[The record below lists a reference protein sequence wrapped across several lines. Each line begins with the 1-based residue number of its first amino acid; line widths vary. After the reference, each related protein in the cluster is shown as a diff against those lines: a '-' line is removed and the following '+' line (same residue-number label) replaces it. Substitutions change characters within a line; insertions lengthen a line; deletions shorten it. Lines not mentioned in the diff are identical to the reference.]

1 VQTITDHNERFAH
14 ISPDRRLP
22 AWGDLGPGF
31 LGRIRTASV
40 LLGGLAALVLA
51 VYAGYRPALAVLTG
65 LAISVVNLRLLQA
78 LFTRMLVPGRRS
90 GRGVALLLL
99 LKLPLLVG
107 GTWVALGPL
116 QLSAAWY
123 ALGFSVILLVAV
135 LKVLGLLLTGMRGR
149 DGRWSWPG
157 RSLLA
162 ALAALGALGGSALI
176 AFASEGGEAAAEGG
190 GDKVP
195 ELPNIFELLH
205 EAFPDAAWA
214 KWLFHWQN
222 PIFSTLVIVLLC
234 AIAAKAYRQ
243 RTMIP
248 GPLQNGVEAV
258 VEAFSNFILGILGT
272 RGREFIPFL
281 GTLFLYIWWNNLLGL
296 VPFGKSPTSAFTTT
310 VSLAICVFCYVQ
322 YTGVTKLGIKGYL
335 HHLIGSP
342 QDVIGW
348 CMVPLMLPLH
358 LIEEVAKPLSLS
370 LRLFGNIM
378 GEDVL
383 LGVFAMLGVSMLAF
397 LKLPIGVPLHLPF
410 IFLAVLLSTIQALV
424 FTLLSTIYF
433 LQMLP
438 HDEHEEEAHGH

>member
-1 VQTITDHNERFAH
+1 
-14 ISPDRRLP
+14 
-22 AWGDLGPGF
+22 
-31 LGRIRTASV
+31 
-40 LLGGLAALVLA
+40 
-51 VYAGYRPALAVLTG
+51 
-65 LAISVVNLRLLQA
+65 VV
-78 LFTRMLVPGRRS
+78 
-90 GRGVALLLL
+90 
-99 LKLPLLVG
+99 
-107 GTWVALGPL
+107 
-116 QLSAAWY
+116 
-123 ALGFSVILLVAV
+123 
-135 LKVLGLLLTGMRGR
+135 
-149 DGRWSWPG
+149 
-157 RSLLA
+157 
-162 ALAALGALGGSALI
+162 ALGALGGAALA
-176 AFASEGGEAAAEGG
+176 AFASGGGEAAAEGG

-205 EAFPDAAWA
+205 EAFPHAAWA

-234 AIAAKAYRQ
+234 VIAAKAYRK

-258 VEAFSNFILGILGT
+258 VEAFSNFILGILGP
-272 RGREFIPFL
+272 RGREFVPFL
-281 GTLFLYIWWNNLLGL
+281 GTLFLYIWWNNLIGL

-322 YTGVTKLGIKGYL
+322 YTGVTKLGIIGYL

-438 HDEHEEEAHGH
+438 HDEHEGEMHGQPL